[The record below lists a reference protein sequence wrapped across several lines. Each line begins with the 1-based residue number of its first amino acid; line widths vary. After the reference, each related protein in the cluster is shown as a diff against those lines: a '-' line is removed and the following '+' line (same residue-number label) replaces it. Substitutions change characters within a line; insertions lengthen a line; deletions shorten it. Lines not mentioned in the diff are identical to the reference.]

1 MKTKTNK
8 LALFIAPVLTV
19 IVGIILIANSVQAT
33 VVICR
38 VIGIILLMSG
48 LFFTGASLLNMNSPV
63 QKFNLV
69 PGLIQLLLG
78 LYITIRPDRIV
89 GFITIVIGVV
99 VLVQSFGILEHGLE
113 TKFLGYKIWWVTAL
127 FAVVM
132 AVLGI
137 VIIINPFGAVSVAMK
152 FTGFVLIIQGI
163 TDAITRYRADKIIE
177 KLKKQANGDYIDA
190 DYTIK

>member
-1 MKTKTNK
+1 MKTNK

-19 IVGIILIANSVQAT
+19 IVGIILIANSAQAT

-48 LFFTGASLLNMNSPV
+48 IFFTGASLLNLNSPM

-78 LYITIRPDRIV
+78 LYITIRPQRIV
-89 GFITIVIGVV
+89 GFFTVVIGIV

-113 TKFLGYKIWWVTAL
+113 TKYLGYKIWWVTAL
-127 FAVVM
+127 LAVIM
-132 AVLGI
+132 AVLG
-137 VIIINPFGAVSVAMK
+137 VLIIINPFDAASVAMK

-163 TDAITRYRADKIIE
+163 TDAVTRYRADKVIE
-177 KLKKQANGDYIDA
+177 KLKKAANGDYIDT
-190 DYTIK
+190 DCTIK

>member
-1 MKTKTNK
+1 MKKNK
-8 LALFIAPVLTV
+8 LALFIAPVLTI

-38 VIGIILLMSG
+38 IIGIILLMSG
-48 LFFTGASLLNMNSPV
+48 LFFTGASLLNMSSPV

-89 GFITIVIGVV
+89 NFITIIIGVV

-113 TKFLGYKIWWVTAL
+113 TKYLGYKMWWITAL
-127 FAVVM
+127 IAVVM

-137 VIIINPFGAVSVAMK
+137 LIIVNPFNAVAVAMK
-152 FTGFVLIIQGI
+152 FTGFVLVVQGI
-163 TDAITRYRADKIIE
+163 TDAVTRYRADKVIE
-177 KLKKQANGDYIDA
+177 KLKKQANGDYIDT
-190 DYTIK
+190 DCTVK

>member
-19 IVGIILIANSVQAT
+19 IVGVILIANSFQAT

-78 LYITIRPDRIV
+78 LFITVHPDRIV
-89 GFITIVIGVV
+89 GFITIVIGIVI
-99 VLVQSFGILEHGLE
+99 LVQSFGILEHGLE

-127 FAVVM
+127 LAVVM
-132 AVLGI
+132 AALGI
-137 VIIINPFGAVSVAMK
+137 IIIINPFDAISVAMK
-152 FTGFVLIIQGI
+152 FTGFVLIVQGI
-163 TDAITRYRADKIIE
+163 MDAVTRYRADKIIE
-177 KLKKQANGDYIDA
+177 KLKKQANGNYIDA

>member
-69 PGLIQLLLG
+69 PSLIQLLLG
-78 LYITIRPDRIV
+78 LFITVRPDRIV

-113 TKFLGYKIWWVTAL
+113 TKFLGYKLWWITAL

-137 VIIINPFGAVSVAMK
+137 VIIVNPFGAVSVAMK
-152 FTGFVLIIQGI
+152 FTGFVLIVQGI
-163 TDAITRYRADKIIE
+163 TDAVTRYRADKIIE

>member
-89 GFITIVIGVV
+89 DRKSVV
-99 VLVQSFGILEHGLE
+99 
-113 TKFLGYKIWWVTAL
+113 
-127 FAVVM
+127 
-132 AVLGI
+132 
-137 VIIINPFGAVSVAMK
+137 
-152 FTGFVLIIQGI
+152 
-163 TDAITRYRADKIIE
+163 
-177 KLKKQANGDYIDA
+177 
-190 DYTIK
+190 

>member
-163 TDAITRYRADKIIE
+163 TDAIIRYRADKIIE

>member
-19 IVGIILIANSVQAT
+19 IVGIILIVNSVQAT

-63 QKFNLV
+63 RKFNLV

-78 LYITIRPDRIV
+78 LFITIRPDRIV

-113 TKFLGYKIWWVTAL
+113 TKFLGYKLWWITAL

-137 VIIINPFGAVSVAMK
+137 VIIVNPFGAVSVAMK
-152 FTGFVLIIQGI
+152 FTGFVLIVQGI
-163 TDAITRYRADKIIE
+163 TDAVTRYRADKIIE

>member
-19 IVGIILIANSVQAT
+19 IVGIILIVNSVQAT

-63 QKFNLV
+63 WKFNLV

-78 LYITIRPDRIV
+78 LFITIRPDRIV

-113 TKFLGYKIWWVTAL
+113 TKFLGYKLWWITAL

-137 VIIINPFGAVSVAMK
+137 VIIVNPFGAVSVAMK
-152 FTGFVLIIQGI
+152 FTGFVLIVQGI
-163 TDAITRYRADKIIE
+163 TDAVTRYRADKIIE